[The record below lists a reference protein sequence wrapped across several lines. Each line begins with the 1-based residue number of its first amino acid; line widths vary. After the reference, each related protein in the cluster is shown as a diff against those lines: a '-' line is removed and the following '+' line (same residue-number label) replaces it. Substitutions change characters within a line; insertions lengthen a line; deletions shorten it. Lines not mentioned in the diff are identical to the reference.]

1 MCCSTTQLVAS
12 CISTS
17 ADAMGAIFR
26 RVTHHP
32 VTLLSAAATS
42 HAQPLSL
49 ACQTPSSMGS
59 TTLRSLSMCCSVT
72 QLSASCIS
80 TSANAME
87 AIFRG
92 QGYGIRCPRL
102 GFLLAAASR
111 AIGAA
116 VQPPESKYRSSRA
129 APLVHSRSVPSTQCQ
144 HSSSNWGLV
153 QPASTT
159 LLRHALDKFCPWW
172 RKFQCCLFDRC
183 TLCHDPC
190 GFMCVGLHRNKR
202 VDLCCCLKVLRCA
215 SVGLQDLQ
223 SCPHAARVHRLRSTH
238 RVRFLCGAAAKC
250 VSHLHVHQPR
260 ETRDHA
266 RTFARARATHR
277 SRLAPSS
284 TYASASGVSSSSS
297 LSSLPPWACTC
308 NVGPSQA
315 HLAATCSAWRDSRS
329 RLLLRWS
336 WPCV

>member
-1 MCCSTTQLVAS
+1 MCCSTTQLA
-12 CISTS
+12 
-17 ADAMGAIFR
+17 
-26 RVTHHP
+26 
-32 VTLLSAAATS
+32 
-42 HAQPLSL
+42 
-49 ACQTPSSMGS
+49 
-59 TTLRSLSMCCSVT
+59 
-72 QLSASCIS
+72 ASCIS

-129 APLVHSRSVPSTQCQ
+129 APPVHSRSVPSTQCQ
-144 HSSSNWGLV
+144 HSSSNWDLV

-284 TYASASGVSSSSS
+284 TYASASASVPHHLCPRCHHGPAPATWGQPSPSGRNMLS
-297 LSSLPPWACTC
+297 LEGLKIPTLAPLVVAMRVTLQQLLEDGTRPLTQVPWL
-308 NVGPSQA
+308 VPDRPHGWQRRG
-315 HLAATCSAWRDSRS
+315 HLQ
-329 RLLLRWS
+329 
-336 WPCV
+336 